1 MLIYEFQAKALLK
14 ELGVAIPAGYLAE
27 TADEVR
33 MAAEKLGGQVIL
45 KAQIL
50 SGGRAK
56 AGGIV
61 VVDSSDQAE
70 LAASQL
76 LHRKLITAQSG
87 GRGLVVKKLLVE
99 ELVSPAREIYL
110 SLVVDRKN
118 EKLAALASPQGGVE
132 IEELSK
138 SSPQAIKKEYF
149 CPERG
154 LMSFQIRNLAYF
166 LDLPEATFKTFLDYL
181 KSLSTFFLLKDMKLL
196 EINPLIVKTDNQL
209 VAADIKMDFDDS
221 GLARQPEISS
231 LEDWSGLSAE
241 EKKARSFKLNYVKM
255 EGHIGCLVNGAGL
268 AMATMDIIKLVGGEP
283 ANFLDIGGG
292 VTEEAVGQAFEIL
305 ASDQEVKA
313 CLVNIF
319 GGIVRCDL
327 VARGLVAS
335 ARKFALNKP
344 VVVRLQGTNE
354 TEGRKILGEANLPF
368 YFVND
373 FEQAARL
380 VVNLSQP

>member
-1 MLIYEFQAKALLK
+1 MLIHEFQAKALLK
-14 ELGVAIPAGYLAE
+14 ELGVAVPAGYLAE

-33 MAAEKLGGQVIL
+33 LAAEKLGGRVIL

-50 SGGRAK
+50 SGGRGK

-61 VVDSSDQAE
+61 VADSSDQAG
-70 LAASQL
+70 LAATRL
-76 LHRKLITAQSG
+76 LGRKLITAQSG

-99 ELVSPAREIYL
+99 ELVPPAREIYL

-118 EKLAALASPQGGVE
+118 EKLAALVSVRGGVE
-132 IEELSK
+132 IEELAK
-138 SSPQAIKKEYF
+138 SGPQAIKKEYF
-149 CPERG
+149 YPERG
-154 LMSFQIRNLAYF
+154 LMPFQARNLAYF
-166 LDLPEATFKTFLDYL
+166 LDLPDAAFKTFLDYL
-181 KSLSTFFLLKDMKLL
+181 KKLSKFFLARDMKLL
-196 EINPLIVKTDNQL
+196 EINPLIIKADNQL

-231 LEDWSGLSAE
+231 LEDWSELSAE
-241 EKKARSFKLNYVKM
+241 EKRARSFKLNYVKM
-255 EGHIGCLVNGAGL
+255 AGHIGCLVNGAGL
-268 AMATMDIIKLVGGEP
+268 AMATMDIIKLFGGEP

-305 ASDQEVKA
+305 ACDQEVKA

-327 VARGLVAS
+327 VARGLVSS
-335 ARKFALNKP
+335 ARKIALNKP

-354 TEGRKILGEANLPF
+354 AEGRKILGEANLPF
-368 YFVND
+368 YFVED